1 MTMRKLLRLFLITA
15 CLFCPIGVLE
25 AGPVVDISDRA
36 TFSWTWAEDLT
47 LGYSFRV
54 DGSLTFNAL
63 AVFDVISATPG
74 SAGHTNAVGLTQ
86 DHQVGVW
93 DASGTLLASTIVVP
107 GGPTTPSVN
116 TYGTWVYKV
125 LDAPVT
131 LPGGTY
137 TIGAFYDGVSD
148 PVMVQQSALT
158 VSGVTY
164 LNGNFLYDSA
174 FGRPT
179 GTYSPNEQQY
189 FGPTMLSVPD
199 GGTTL
204 ILLGSALAGLAMAR
218 RRMFRG

>member
-1 MTMRKLLRLFLITA
+1 MRTLTRLSLITA
-15 CLFCPIGVLE
+15 CLLCPVGVLE
-25 AGPVVDISDRA
+25 AGPVVDISNDPMY
-36 TFSWTWAEDLT
+36 SWTWGQDLT
-47 LGYSFRV
+47 LGYSFSV

-74 SAGHTNAVGLTQ
+74 SAGHTNAPGLTQ
-86 DHQVGVW
+86 DHRVGVW
-93 DASGTLLASTIVVP
+93 DASGNLLASTTVVP
-107 GGPTTPSVN
+107 GDPTTSSAN

-125 LDAPVT
+125 LASPVT
-131 LPGGTY
+131 LQSGTY
-137 TIGAFYDGVSD
+137 TIGAFYAGASD
-148 PVMVQQSALT
+148 PVMVQQSTLT

-164 LNGNFLYDSA
+164 INGRYLYSSTFA
-174 FGRPT
+174 CPT

-204 ILLGSALAGLAMAR
+204 ILLGSALAGLTMAR